1 MMDVAE
7 KLNQTLVIQSWHSDR
22 LKKDTL
28 LGKTTIN
35 LQKVIDMPLRTTTES
50 FARVLDAYHP
60 IDEVDE
66 SGKPLKTVGS
76 LRVIVYLEDLG
87 PSDQLEKKGFNIK
100 QFLEDVPEE
109 KDLPV
114 RNQ

>member
-1 MMDVAE
+1 
-7 KLNQTLVIQSWHSDR
+7 
-22 LKKDTL
+22 
-28 LGKTTIN
+28 
-35 LQKVIDMPLRTTTES
+35 MPLRTTTES